1 MNGLKYTTSSPE
13 ITVSINFTLPQ
24 DHIARVIH
32 DFVESLNIPEPSGFG
47 RPVEY
52 DAKMLLK
59 LLLFS
64 YSRGI
69 TTSRQIE
76 CFAIENLPARWL
88 TGNAC
93 PSYRTICRFRISDH
107 LKEILTD
114 SFDVF
119 RAFLKEHDLMDEALF
134 IDGTKVLADANK
146 YTFVWKKNTLRFE
159 KMNRDA
165 MIELL
170 NHLRQLDGRTLLDP
184 ETNLTVEEL
193 EEILLQIDI
202 QLETLEETIE
212 AEPRRS
218 PNPNKQKRRH
228 LKSQRR
234 KLAERT
240 QKIQQYEEQKAILGE
255 RSSYSKTDHDAT
267 FMRMKD
273 DPMRNGQLKP
283 GYNLQVATCNQFFLA
298 YDLFPNPTDTR
309 TLIPFIQSHRQLI
322 QDSTFLVADAGYGS
336 EPNYRFLEDECP
348 HLTALIPYNTYL
360 KEQSKAWKSDERKVM
375 NWTYVEEDDYY
386 IDPHGVRFN
395 FHAYRTRTDQYEVT
409 RDFKEY
415 VAETVDV
422 NQQPIPEALT
432 KKGYKRRI
440 HVNPSYEYFKAQ
452 QREQLSDPEYA
463 KVYARRKIDVE
474 PAFGFLKAC
483 LGFTRFHVR
492 GIDKV
497 KQEVGLALMAANL
510 RKLARL

>member
-1 MNGLKYTTSSPE
+1 M
-13 ITVSINFTLPQ
+13 
-24 DHIARVIH
+24 
-32 DFVESLNIPEPSGFG
+32 
-47 RPVEY
+47 
-52 DAKMLLK
+52 
-59 LLLFS
+59 
-64 YSRGI
+64 
-69 TTSRQIE
+69 
-76 CFAIENLPARWL
+76 
-88 TGNAC
+88 
-93 PSYRTICRFRISDH
+93 
-107 LKEILTD
+107 
-114 SFDVF
+114 
-119 RAFLKEHDLMDEALF
+119 
-134 IDGTKVLADANK
+134 
-146 YTFVWKKNTLRFE
+146 
-159 KMNRDA
+159 
-165 MIELL
+165 
-170 NHLRQLDGRTLLDP
+170 
-184 ETNLTVEEL
+184 
-193 EEILLQIDI
+193 
-202 QLETLEETIE
+202 
-212 AEPRRS
+212 
-218 PNPNKQKRRH
+218 
-228 LKSQRR
+228 
-234 KLAERT
+234 
-240 QKIQQYEEQKAILGE
+240 
-255 RSSYSKTDHDAT
+255 
-267 FMRMKD
+267 
-273 DPMRNGQLKP
+273 
-283 GYNLQVATCNQFFLA
+283 
-298 YDLFPNPTDTR
+298 
-309 TLIPFIQSHRQLI
+309 
-322 QDSTFLVADAGYGS
+322 ADAGYGS

-415 VAETVDV
+415 VAEIVDA